1 MNQPE
6 QWSDRSEVLE
16 KRTMASQLEVR
27 VREDIINGRL
37 VPGSRLRL
45 KELADFYDAGVI
57 PLREALSRLAA
68 TGFVDA
74 EDQKGFSVGLISAQ
88 EIRDIT
94 DTRLH
99 IECRALALSIS
110 QGDVEWE
117 SRVIAAHHRLDR
129 LPIIE
134 GAQRLLKPE
143 WEFAHDAFHKALLSS
158 CGSPWLLRFAA
169 TLRDQTARYR
179 MLAMHYADSESRDVR
194 GEHKALLEAALAK
207 DIKAASAILSAHY
220 EETTKRVLTH
230 ESLQRSASQTVRT
243 PKI

>member
-220 EETTKRVLTH
+220 EETTKRVLNH
-230 ESLQRSASQTVRT
+230 ELLQGSASQTVRT

>member
-6 QWSDRSEVLE
+6 QWLDRYEPLE

-27 VREDIINGRL
+27 VRQDIINGRL

-45 KELADFYDAGVI
+45 RELADFYDAGVI

-74 EDQKGFSVGLISAQ
+74 EDQKGFSVGRISAQ

-94 DTRLH
+94 DARLH

-129 LPIIE
+129 LPVIE
-134 GAQRLLKPE
+134 GPERLLKPE
-143 WEFAHDAFHKALLSS
+143 WEFAHDAFHKALLSN

-169 TLRDQTARYR
+169 MLRDQTARYR
-179 MLAMHYADSESRDVR
+179 LLAMHYADSESRDVR
-194 GEHKALLEAALAK
+194 GEHKRLLDAAVSK
-207 DIKAASAILSAHY
+207 DVKVACEILSAHY
-220 EETTKRVLTH
+220 EETTKRVLSH
-230 ESLQRSASQTVRT
+230 ESIQRSASNAARAL
-243 PKI
+243 PR

>member
-6 QWSDRSEVLE
+6 QWPDRNEALE

-74 EDQKGFSVGLISAQ
+74 EDQKGFSVGRISAQ

-117 SRVIAAHHRLDR
+117 SRVLAAHHRLDR

-134 GAQRLLKPE
+134 GAERLLKPE
-143 WEFAHDAFHKALLSS
+143 WGAAHDAFHKALLSS

-179 MLAMHYADSESRDVR
+179 VLSMHYADSESRDVR
-194 GEHKALLEAALAK
+194 GEHKGLLDAALSK
-207 DIKAASAILSAHY
+207 DIQAACAILTEHY
-220 EETTKRVLTH
+220 EQTTQRVLTH
-230 ESLQRSASQTVRT
+230 EWLQGNTGQSG
-243 PKI
+243 KNL

>member
-6 QWSDRSEVLE
+6 QWPDRSEPLE

-27 VREDIINGRL
+27 VRQDIINGRL

-45 KELADFYDAGVI
+45 KELADFYEAGVI

-74 EDQKGFSVGLISAQ
+74 EDQKGFSVGRISAQ

-117 SRVIAAHHRLDR
+117 SRVLAAHHRLDR
-129 LPIIE
+129 LPVIE
-134 GAQRLLKPE
+134 GPERLLKPE
-143 WEFAHDAFHKALLSS
+143 WEIAHDAFHNALLSS
-158 CGSPWLLRFAA
+158 CSSSWLLRFAA

-179 MLAMHYADSESRDVR
+179 LLSMHYADSESRDVR
-194 GEHKALLEAALAK
+194 GEHRSLLEAALRK
-207 DIKAASAILSAHY
+207 DIKAACEILSAHY

-230 ESLQRSASQTVRT
+230 ESLQRSASHIVRA
-243 PKI
+243 PKV